1 MNCSPAMAMVR
12 LPPVLPAP
20 PPAPSAAMLVTITA
34 LRRESGLD
42 QGGGDAGG
50 DVNGGCATT
59 REGSDGAVGGCAT
72 TLAERS

>member
-1 MNCSPAMAMVR
+1 
-12 LPPVLPAP
+12 
-20 PPAPSAAMLVTITA
+20 MLVTITA

-50 DVNGGCATT
+50 NVNGGCATT

-72 TLAERS
+72 TREGTDGAVAGCATTRAERS